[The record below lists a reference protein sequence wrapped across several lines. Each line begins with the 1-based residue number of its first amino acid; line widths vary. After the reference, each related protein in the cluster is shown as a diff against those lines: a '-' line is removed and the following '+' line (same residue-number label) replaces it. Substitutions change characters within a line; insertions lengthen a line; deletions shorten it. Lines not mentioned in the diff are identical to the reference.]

1 MYSERTG
8 RGSISCLTRTV
19 LQLKN
24 DDVFDGPGGPG
35 RGGHQVTRADDGRV
49 ELRYEALELAAAQCQ
64 MAVAGRR
71 DMHQVDARRQ
81 QLLIKRQQI
90 AVHALAS
97 HLALGCLALGCRR
110 QAGSAFD
117 WTIYAEMYRG
127 HGRSFAGSS
136 EMMLDPIFVACLFP
150 VNRTHALSM

>member
-24 DDVFDGPGGPG
+24 DDVFDGSGGPGRGGHRPG

-71 DMHQVDARRQ
+71 DMHQVNARRQ

-90 AVHALAS
+90 AVQALAS

-136 EMMLDPIFVACLFP
+136 EMMLDPI
-150 VNRTHALSM
+150 

>member
-24 DDVFDGPGGPG
+24 DDIFDGPGGPG
-35 RGGHQVTRADDGRV
+35 RGGHQVTRADDSRV

-64 MAVAGRR
+64 MPVAGRR
-71 DMHQVDARRQ
+71 DMHQVNARRQ

-90 AVHALAS
+90 AVRALAS
-97 HLALGCLALGCRR
+97 HLALGCRR

-127 HGRSFAGSS
+127 HGRTFADSS
-136 EMMLDPIFVACLFP
+136 EMMLDPIFVAGLFP
-150 VNRTHALSM
+150 VNR